1 MLKIIT
7 DTASDITRE
16 QAGEMNIHIV
26 PLSIQF
32 SDGLCP
38 QTSDV
43 DFPRF
48 YARLA
53 AAEEFPVTS
62 CPSPEDYL
70 RYFEK
75 ARDAGDEVLVLTLSS
90 GLSGTINS
98 ARLAKELCS
107 YAPIY
112 IVDSRQAILAQRI
125 LVEHAVKL
133 RDQNVPTEELIR
145 QLEELRDRITVS
157 GVLDTLTYLRKGGR
171 IPASLAVM
179 GNTLQIKPV
188 IALQDK
194 VLKMVGKAFGREAG
208 WRHLH
213 KRFEQYPPDPDFPI
227 YFGYTSD
234 RDLGEQFMKRT
245 VEKYSL
251 QSFCIR
257 LYPVGGVIGAH
268 VGNGCVAIC
277 YVAKDKII

>member
-1 MLKIIT
+1 MLQIIT
-7 DTASDITRE
+7 DTASDITQE
-16 QAGEMNIHIV
+16 QAREMNIHIV
-26 PLSIQF
+26 SLAIQF

-38 QTSDV
+38 QESDA
-43 DFPRF
+43 DFPIF
-48 YARLA
+48 YERLA
-53 AAEEFPVTS
+53 TAKELPATS
-62 CPSPEDYL
+62 CPPPESYMQ
-70 RYFEK
+70 YFEA
-75 ARDAGDEVLVLTLSS
+75 ARDAEDEVLVLTLSS

-98 ARLAKELCS
+98 ARLAKELCG
-107 YAPIY
+107 YASIH
-112 IVDSRQAILAQRI
+112 IVDSRQAIVAQRI
-125 LVEHAVKL
+125 LVEYAVKL
-133 RDQNVPTEELIR
+133 RNQNVPTEELIR

-171 IPASLAVM
+171 IPTSLAVM
-179 GNTLQIKPV
+179 GNTLRIKPV

-194 VLKMVGKAFGREAG
+194 ALKMVGKAFGREAG
-208 WRHLH
+208 WQHLH
-213 KRFEQYPPDPDFPI
+213 KRFEQYPPDPNFPI

-234 RDLGEQFMKRT
+234 RDLGEQFMQRT

-257 LYPVGGVIGAH
+257 LYPIGGVIGTH